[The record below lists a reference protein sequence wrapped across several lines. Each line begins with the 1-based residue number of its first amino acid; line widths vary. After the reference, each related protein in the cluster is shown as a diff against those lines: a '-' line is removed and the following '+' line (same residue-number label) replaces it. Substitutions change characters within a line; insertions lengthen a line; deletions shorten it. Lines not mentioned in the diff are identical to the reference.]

1 MVPNM
6 PEMKNKIVTNTVLAN
21 FIICSNA
28 NYLLFIIKIYAVNRS
43 FFIVLWGCNVCFFF
57 PRKPIVRKKFATL
70 GSLSIIFYRLCGQR
84 SAGRWFPVP
93 KTAQIRHPGNA
104 DLFFVASGR
113 IVSKNKPLPADI
125 SGINCLHRIR
135 PAHELCSAGYVLPD
149 DDFPFWSLRKFV
161 TPEMPSSFLLP
172 RDGLFQKVNLCRLT

>member
-6 PEMKNKIVTNTVLAN
+6 PEMKNKIVTNTVLAS

-84 SAGRWFPVP
+84 SAGRWFPVL
-93 KTAQIRHPGNA
+93 KAAQIRHPGNA
-104 DLFFVASGR
+104 DLFFAASER
-113 IVSKNKPLPADI
+113 IVSKSKPLPADI
-125 SGINCLHRIR
+125 SGINCPYRIR
-135 PAHELCSAGYVLPD
+135 PANRLYGPYEGARMSVPVCPHG
-149 DDFPFWSLRKFV
+149 RKTQKV
-161 TPEMPSSFLLP
+161 TPC
-172 RDGLFQKVNLCRLT
+172 V